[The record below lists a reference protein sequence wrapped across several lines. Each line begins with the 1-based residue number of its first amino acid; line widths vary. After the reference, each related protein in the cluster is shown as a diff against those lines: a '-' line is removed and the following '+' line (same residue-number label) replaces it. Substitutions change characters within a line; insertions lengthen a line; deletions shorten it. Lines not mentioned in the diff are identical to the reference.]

1 MCQIPQFYTD
11 KLAHLLRLLD
21 YSLFDSEKSLRIE
34 RKGMQSWRKKG
45 MGYFDR
51 KGQFFKTGREATASD
66 LAGLLGQI
74 GEGESLAP
82 GIAQTLIDKRA
93 EIERLFAEHDAMMEV
108 ENAPGDDVLATV
120 TKLPRSVS

>member
-1 MCQIPQFYTD
+1 MSVLT
-11 KLAHLLRLLD
+11 
-21 YSLFDSEKSLRIE
+21 
-34 RKGMQSWRKKG
+34 
-45 MGYFDR
+45 
-51 KGQFFKTGREATASD
+51 
-66 LAGLLGQI
+66 
-74 GEGESLAP
+74 